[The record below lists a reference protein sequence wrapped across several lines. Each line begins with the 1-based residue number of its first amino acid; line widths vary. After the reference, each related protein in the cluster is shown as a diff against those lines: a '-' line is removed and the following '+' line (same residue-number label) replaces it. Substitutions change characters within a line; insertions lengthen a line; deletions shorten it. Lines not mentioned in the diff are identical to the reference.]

1 MRFHTRNVDVEYLQ
15 KYITKLKPLLTAKKR
30 DRKLILKNQNLI
42 NYVCQGVYN
51 ILNGQIP
58 INKETKQKLM
68 RFRSKLHA
76 LCSNDHSEK
85 QKIKILNQTGG
96 FIEILLPSLVTG
108 VLGLIGNL
116 VSGSRN

>member
-1 MRFHTRNVDVEYLQ
+1 MRFQTRNVDLKYLQ
-15 KYITKLKPLLTAKKR
+15 NYINKLEPLLSAKKK
-30 DRKLILKNQNLI
+30 DRKFLLKNKKLI

-58 INKETKQKLM
+58 INKETQQKLI

-76 LCSNDHSEK
+76 LCSNDHSSE

-96 FIEILLPSLVTG
+96 FIQALLPSIITG
-108 VLGLIGNL
+108 VLGLVSSL
-116 VSGSRN
+116 VERPRN

>member
-1 MRFHTRNVDVEYLQ
+1 
-15 KYITKLKPLLTAKKR
+15 
-30 DRKLILKNQNLI
+30 
-42 NYVCQGVYN
+42 
-51 ILNGQIP
+51 
-58 INKETKQKLM
+58 M